1 MENEHVKHG
10 LKEGGRKEEGRRKE
24 GGRIKLKYDGDL
36 ACFVIEI
43 KAFALF
49 ID

>member
-1 MENEHVKHG
+1 MENEHVKHS
-10 LKEGGRKEEGRRKE
+10 LKE